1 MGVNATLNAAR
12 LGLAASQFAIDV
24 TSSNVTNVNTP
35 GYVRQRPEF
44 EAAGGIDVAAKSF
57 QVGVEIPQVKR
68 IYDRYVE
75 LQIVDSKTEVGYSTT
90 AQDYLQRIE
99 GLFNETNGGGV
110 NELLGK
116 FWSSWQ
122 NLSMNPQ
129 GQAERTVVLAAGED
143 LASRFREFSN
153 DLSAIMMDAR
163 DEISGMITTINSDIE
178 KIADLNGEIMAQGR
192 DNGDANLLLDERSKL
207 LTSLAE
213 RIGINYI
220 EDATGNVNIYLT
232 DGNSLVYGGSARQ
245 LEMVGDDIRIEGTSE
260 LITAGITKG
269 KLGALLEVRDR
280 LVPGYLDSLNT
291 LTAGIIDAV
300 NDQHIKGY
308 TADGEV
314 AGNFFVP
321 IGTVNTASNAV
332 ITAGTLIKDID
343 SYRDWA
349 ADDYIILEGT
359 KANNGDTV
367 SDGTFR
373 ISAATTVGDLLSKIE
388 SLFGDVGD
396 VTASVT
402 GDGKIMVVDN
412 TAGTSSLAI
421 KISVKNSGGTT
432 DNTIG
437 FHADKNQGTVMLTI
451 TEGSIGAARNMAV
464 SADIVADLGKI
475 AASATVDGNGDNA
488 LEIGSISDLQ
498 IDWGTTTTTANGFYG
513 ALSAQVGQDVSNA
526 ISSKDHRDII
536 MNQLEEK
543 WESASGVSVDE
554 EMMNLIKYQ
563 MSYNAAGRLVTVAN
577 ELMDTLINLGK

>member
-220 EDATGNVNIYLT
+220 EDATGNVNIYLA

-245 LEMVGDDIRIEGTSE
+245 LEMVGDDIRIKGTTE

-269 KLGALLEVRDR
+269 KMGALLAVRDR
-280 LVPGYLDSLNT
+280 LVPGYLDSLNI
-291 LTAGIIDAV
+291 LVAGIVTAV
-300 NDQHIKGY
+300 NDQHAKGY

-314 AGNFFVP
+314 AGNFFTPV
-321 IGTVNTASNAV
+321 G
-332 ITAGTLIKDID
+332 
-343 SYRDWA
+343 A
-349 ADDYIILEGT
+349 ADT
-359 KANNGDTV
+359 
-367 SDGTFR
+367 
-373 ISAATTVGDLLSKIE
+373 
-388 SLFGDVGD
+388 
-396 VTASVT
+396 
-402 GDGKIMVVDN
+402 
-412 TAGTSSLAI
+412 
-421 KISVKNSGGTT
+421 
-432 DNTIG
+432 
-437 FHADKNQGTVMLTI
+437 
-451 TEGSIGAARNMAV
+451 AARNMAV

-488 LEIGSISDLQ
+488 LEIGTISDLQ

>member
-44 EAAGGIDVAAKSF
+44 ESAGAIDVAAKSF
-57 QVGVEIPQVKR
+57 QVGVDIPQVKR

-75 LQIVDSKTEVGYSTT
+75 LQIVGSKTEVGYNTT
-90 AQDYLQRIE
+90 SQDYLQRIE

-129 GQAERTVVLAAGED
+129 GRAERTVVLAAAED

-163 DEISGMITTINSDIE
+163 DEISVMLTTINSDI
-178 KIADLNGEIMAQGR
+178 KRIADLNGEIMAQGR

-213 RIGINYI
+213 RVGINYI
-220 EDATGNVNIYLT
+220 EDASGNINIYLA

-245 LEMVGDDIRIEGTSE
+245 LEMVGDDIRIKGTTE
-260 LITAGITKG
+260 LITNGITKG
-269 KLGALLEVRDR
+269 KLGALLAVRDR

-291 LTAGIIDAV
+291 LAAGIIDAV
-300 NDQHIKGY
+300 NDQHAKGY

-321 IGTVNTASNAV
+321 TRTVNTASSAV
-332 ITAGTLIKDID
+332 ITAGSLIKEID

-349 ADDYIILEGT
+349 ADDYIVLEGT
-359 KANNGDTV
+359 KANNGGTV
-367 SDGTFR
+367 SDGTFT
-373 ISAATTVGDLLSKIE
+373 ISATKTVGDLLSKIE
-388 SLFGDVGD
+388 SLFGDV
-396 VTASVT
+396 TASVT
-402 GDGKIMVVDN
+402 ADGKIMVVDN

-421 KISVKNSGGTT
+421 KISVKNSAGTT

-437 FHADKNQGTVMLTI
+437 FHADGNQGTVLLTI

-464 SADIVADLGKI
+464 SADIIADLGKI

-563 MSYNAAGRLVTVAN
+563 MSYNAAGRLVTVAD